1 MSNGFCKGSL
11 LIILSA
17 LVIISGSFNASA
29 QTVTATGT
37 VVDSSTG
44 EPLIGAVVLLK
55 AKSSTD
61 HVITDL
67 DGRFSLRAPAGSV
80 LEISLMGYVTL
91 EVKAAASMGKIALV
105 PDVHTLDEVQV
116 IAYGKQSKLSITGAI
131 TSIGTS
137 ELLKSPAGSA
147 ASALAGAVTEFPP
160 SRLPDSRVRM
170 TLRFSCVEPVRC
182 PTRLPALSFWWTE
195 SRGRFSRWTR
205 MKSRVS
211 QF

>member
-17 LVIISGSFNASA
+17 LVIITGSFNASA

-105 PDVHTLDEVQV
+105 PDVHTLDEVQGSG
-116 IAYGKQSKLSITGAI
+116 GK
-131 TSIGTS
+131 
-137 ELLKSPAGSA
+137 P
-147 ASALAGAVTEFPP
+147 
-160 SRLPDSRVRM
+160 
-170 TLRFSCVEPVRC
+170 CV
-182 PTRLPALSFWWTE
+182 
-195 SRGRFSRWTR
+195 
-205 MKSRVS
+205 
-211 QF
+211 

>member
-17 LVIISGSFNASA
+17 LVIITGSFNASA

-67 DGRFSLRAPAGSV
+67 
-80 LEISLMGYVTL
+80 T
-91 EVKAAASMGKIALV
+91 
-105 PDVHTLDEVQV
+105 
-116 IAYGKQSKLSITGAI
+116 
-131 TSIGTS
+131 
-137 ELLKSPAGSA
+137 AGSA
-147 ASALAGAVTEFPP
+147 SGH
-160 SRLPDSRVRM
+160 LPVRP
-170 TLRFSCVEPVRC
+170 LRF
-182 PTRLPALSFWWTE
+182 L
-195 SRGRFSRWTR
+195 
-205 MKSRVS
+205 
-211 QF
+211 

>member
-17 LVIISGSFNASA
+17 LVIISGSFNAAA
-29 QTVTATGT
+29 QTETATGT

-91 EVKAAASMGKIALV
+91 EVKAAASMGKIALCRM
-105 PDVHTLDEVQV
+105 
-116 IAYGKQSKLSITGAI
+116 SI
-131 TSIGTS
+131 
-137 ELLKSPAGSA
+137 LLMKFRSSP
-147 ASALAGAVTEFPP
+147 TEN
-160 SRLPDSRVRM
+160 
-170 TLRFSCVEPVRC
+170 
-182 PTRLPALSFWWTE
+182 
-195 SRGRFSRWTR
+195 
-205 MKSRVS
+205 RVS
-211 QF
+211 SPSPEPSLQSARANF